1 MNFLKVSYGENP
13 QMSDKPSL
21 SVELNEFERGE
32 PITLKLN
39 SSPFIRL
46 SIEEANNFIEHLQV
60 CMNLY
65 KRERYKVL
73 LIQQG
78 EIQKELET
86 YK

>member
-1 MNFLKVSYGENP
+1 
-13 QMSDKPSL
+13 MSDKPSL
-21 SVELNEFERGE
+21 SVALDEFERDE

-39 SSPFIRL
+39 SSPILRL
-46 SIEEANNFIEHLQV
+46 SIEEAQYFIKHLET
-60 CMNLY
+60 CMALY